1 MIITR
6 LVSGLGNQL
15 FQYSIGKHLAMK
27 HGVPLKLDTSF
38 FNGQS
43 LRNYKLDNYNIK
55 AQIASSEDVN
65 KLLYWEKR
73 SGFISKVYK
82 KAERII
88 PRNKR
93 PYFKEMD
100 WWVYDPALLTVSSH
114 VYLDGYWQ
122 NYKYFEN
129 INPKIFDELTL
140 IEEDAA
146 VSAIEKNIVGNHS
159 SVSIHIRRGDYITNT
174 EAFNLM
180 GVLPLSYYIEA
191 IDLMNSKI
199 NNPHYFIFSDDL
211 SWARENVKITA
222 PVTFVD
228 FKDNSKDTVELNLMS
243 KCYHNII
250 ANSSFSW
257 WGAFL
262 NTNPGKIVI
271 APANW
276 VVDKEKNKKIQLQ
289 FPSWIKL

>member
-1 MIITR
+1 
-6 LVSGLGNQL
+6 
-15 FQYSIGKHLAMK
+15 
-27 HGVPLKLDTSF
+27 
-38 FNGQS
+38 
-43 LRNYKLDNYNIK
+43 
-55 AQIASSEDVN
+55 
-65 KLLYWEKR
+65 
-73 SGFISKVYK
+73 
-82 KAERII
+82 
-88 PRNKR
+88 
-93 PYFKEMD
+93 
-100 WWVYDPALLTVSSH
+100 
-114 VYLDGYWQ
+114 
-122 NYKYFEN
+122 
-129 INPKIFDELTL
+129 
-140 IEEDAA
+140 
-146 VSAIEKNIVGNHS
+146 
-159 SVSIHIRRGDYITNT
+159 
-174 EAFNLM
+174 
-180 GVLPLSYYIEA
+180 
-191 IDLMNSKI
+191 LMNSKI